1 MFTALIIIPITPLRH
16 LVSKSKRASPPP
28 LQPESCQVLTHS
40 AFNHNLMDGIS
51 CIKICPRHTGKEKT
65 REEGDR
71 QTHTRTRTRTR
82 THTLLGRGGKN
93 TRVKTAGQKKNNRS
107 GKKYIISVFFF
118 LSRGKSGRGLTIL
131 SCHFRNKGV
140 GVTTLWNEE

>member
-1 MFTALIIIPITPLRH
+1 MAMFTALIIIPITPLRH

-71 QTHTRTRTRTR
+71 QTHTRAR
-82 THTLLGRGGKN
+82 THTLLGRGEKN
-93 TRVKTAGQKKNNRS
+93 TRVKQQGRKKIITGAG
-107 GKKYIISVFFF
+107 
-118 LSRGKSGRGLTIL
+118 
-131 SCHFRNKGV
+131 RN
-140 GVTTLWNEE
+140 TS